1 MENTFKT
8 VGLPWINVWIMFS
21 NIGFTLSLYNL
32 IILGAGIVLIIL
44 GATFIKDGLDDAK
57 NKNRVMLILDTAL
70 GVGLVVIGIG
80 VIVYVLLFM

>member
-1 MENTFKT
+1 
-8 VGLPWINVWIMFS
+8 MFS